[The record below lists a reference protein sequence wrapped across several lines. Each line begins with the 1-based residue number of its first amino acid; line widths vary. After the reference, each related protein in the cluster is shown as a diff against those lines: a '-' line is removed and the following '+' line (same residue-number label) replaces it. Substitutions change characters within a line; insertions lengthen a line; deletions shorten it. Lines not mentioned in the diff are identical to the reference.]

1 MPAALQ
7 VLTICRILSRLSK
20 AVLAVVVIQA
30 PRIALGSQA
39 GVGGVGVPPPVVD
52 FFLQPVVVS
61 KQVSSKRAANR
72 M

>member
-1 MPAALQ
+1 
-7 VLTICRILSRLSK
+7 
-20 AVLAVVVIQA
+20 
-30 PRIALGSQA
+30 
-39 GVGGVGVPPPVVD
+39 VGVPPPVVD